1 MPDVMAPEA
10 HQNDRSYL
18 SELSGPTFDF
28 NMHKFYGGWLN
39 VGPKK
44 PTKLSKLSSE
54 CLRGDGCLPR
64 TIRYIYILYQMY
76 RAMYASNTGA
86 RGHMLP
92 QVFSLFHIYPVLQM
106 KFTYC
111 VPPES
116 KSLSY
121 ASGWIWLCLVT
132 LSSILGIF
140 IQGYSS
146 VLQQSRANIEPL
158 RQESRLTSK
167 VNTGHI
173 QPLWIC
179 ARKTCDNFPYLYILL
194 GLRL

>member
-1 MPDVMAPEA
+1 MRISCCRRRMLSTRQLMDGCVWTYDARCRGTWSTSE
-10 HQNDRSYL
+10 RSQLSKWAQRAYL
-18 SELSGPTFDF
+18 WF

-64 TIRYIYILYQMY
+64 TIRYIYILY

-106 KFTYC
+106 KFYILC
-111 VPPES
+111 APRIK
-116 KSLSY
+116 KSFLRLWLDMIV
-121 ASGWIWLCLVT
+121 SG
-132 LSSILGIF
+132 
-140 IQGYSS
+140 
-146 VLQQSRANIEPL
+146 NIEFNSWNL
-158 RQESRLTSK
+158 YTRLFK
-167 VNTGHI
+167 CFAAV
-173 QPLWIC
+173 
-179 ARKTCDNFPYLYILL
+179 
-194 GLRL
+194 